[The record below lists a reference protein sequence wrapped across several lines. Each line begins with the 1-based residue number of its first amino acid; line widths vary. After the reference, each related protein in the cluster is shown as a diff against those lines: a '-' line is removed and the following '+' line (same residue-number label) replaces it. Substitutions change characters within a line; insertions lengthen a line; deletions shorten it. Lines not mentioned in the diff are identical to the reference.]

1 MVRGRLK
8 RKILGITDHRPQ
20 GTMNETSMKLAERL
34 VPSTY
39 LKQAADSRVIREKLI
54 RMLVEQRKCPQDGW
68 DDDTIELMVKDL
80 ALMDSNKFL
89 HNSGV
94 GEREARIFSEL
105 VSRRHYGLCHGIGRS
120 GDIAEVQ
127 PKAAGSSLLNKL
139 TNAMTLD
146 IIRTLGVRKAA
157 ACLVVPLATGMSMV
171 LCLLTLRQQRPSAKY
186 VIWQRIDQKSC
197 FKSIITAGLVPV
209 VVENILEGDELRTN
223 VAEIKRQ
230 IDVLG
235 PDAVVAV
242 MTTTSCFAPRGID
255 KLEQV
260 AALCAEFK
268 VPHLVNNAYGL
279 QSYKCLHHIES
290 AASLWRIDAF
300 VQSTDKNFMVPVG
313 GAIIV
318 GFNAKF
324 IEEVGQ
330 MYPGRASNS
339 PIVDLFI
346 TLLSMGVK
354 GYKQLLRERK
364 MLKEMLAEQM
374 SSVAEK
380 HGLRVLTTKN
390 NPISIAMTV
399 PSHGTS
405 SLTELGSMMFLRGIS
420 GARVINTKAVKT
432 IAGVKF
438 TGWGSH
444 CESYPHHYLTA
455 AASIG
460 MTNKDLKLFITRLD
474 NCLKTFRAAESLPSP
489 QTIGAAESLPSPQS
503 VGAAE
508 SLPSPQ
514 TVGAAE
520 SLPSPQTVGAAESL
534 PSPQTVGAAESVP
547 SPQTVGA
554 AESLPSPQTVG
565 AAESLPSP
573 PKVEDCGH
581 RSEDTGDD
589 MEVMSYDDDD
599 DYDDNIM

>member
-390 NPISIAMTV
+390 NPISI
-399 PSHGTS
+399 
-405 SLTELGSMMFLRGIS
+405 
-420 GARVINTKAVKT
+420 
-432 IAGVKF
+432 
-438 TGWGSH
+438 GWGSH

>member
-1 MVRGRLK
+1 
-8 RKILGITDHRPQ
+8 
-20 GTMNETSMKLAERL
+20 MNETSMKLAERL

-54 RMLVEQRKCPQDGW
+54 RMLVEQ
-68 DDDTIELMVKDL
+68 
-80 ALMDSNKFL
+80 
-89 HNSGV
+89 
-94 GEREARIFSEL
+94 L

-279 QSYKCLHHIES
+279 QSYN
-290 AASLWRIDAF
+290 LWRIDAF

-330 MYPGRASNS
+330 MYP
-339 PIVDLFI
+339 
-346 TLLSMGVK
+346 